1 MQHKTP
7 TALWL
12 ALAIGLPA
20 TTAQAAQDRDLFT
33 HGPKDTNPNFVEPEA
48 WKETGSVQ
56 PPPWPNDADLV
67 EFRVSDR
74 TSPFRHYIDTKSL
87 SVDAQQIVR
96 YTVVVKSSS
105 GGSNV
110 AYEGMRCTPNGS
122 FRTYAYGSGG
132 RFQPTG
138 GADWRDVNANGV
150 PPYVRDLHRFYL
162 CVPLKFEPRPVKEMP
177 RVLSGRGSARD
188 NSGFLPD

>member
-1 MQHKTP
+1 MQRKIS
-7 TALWL
+7 TALLLTLSIIL
-12 ALAIGLPA
+12 AQSA
-20 TTAQAAQDRDLFT
+20 TGATQDRDTLI
-33 HGPKDTNPNFVEPEA
+33 HGPKDTNPNYVEPEA
-48 WKETGSVQ
+48 WKEAGSVQ

-67 EFRVSDR
+67 EFRISDR

-110 AYEGMRCTPNGS
+110 AYEGIRCTPNGA

-132 RFQPTG
+132 RFLPTA

-150 PPYVRDLHRFYL
+150 PPYVKDLHRFYL
-162 CVPLKFEPRPVKEMP
+162 CVPLKFEPRPVREMP
-177 RVLSGRGSARD
+177 RILSGRGSAKD
-188 NSGFLPD
+188 QSGFLPD

>member
-1 MQHKTP
+1 VCRRCWQLSGGHR
-7 TALWL
+7 
-12 ALAIGLPA
+12 G
-20 TTAQAAQDRDLFT
+20 DRI
-33 HGPKDTNPNFVEPEA
+33 
-48 WKETGSVQ
+48 
-56 PPPWPNDADLV
+56 
-67 EFRVSDR
+67 SDR

-132 RFQPTG
+132 RFQPG
-138 GADWRDVNANGV
+138 GVADWRAVNADGV
-150 PPYVRDLHRFYL
+150 TVSPLIIRTLRASDGYSTASDSRARATAAVRSPVRRPPFRCQYR
-162 CVPLKFEPRPVKEMP
+162 
-177 RVLSGRGSARD
+177 
-188 NSGFLPD
+188 

>member
-1 MQHKTP
+1 MQHKIP

-12 ALAIGLPA
+12 AFAIGLPA

-48 WKETGSVQ
+48 WKETASVQ

-67 EFRVSDR
+67 EFRISDR

-132 RFQPTG
+132 RFQPSG
-138 GADWRDVNANGV
+138 GADWRAVNANGV
-150 PPYVRDLHRFYL
+150 PSYVRDLHRFYL

-188 NSGFLPD
+188 NSGFLPE

>member
-1 MQHKTP
+1 MQHKIP

-12 ALAIGLPA
+12 ACAIGLPA
-20 TTAQAAQDRDLFT
+20 TTAQAAQDRDLVP

-48 WKETGSVQ
+48 WKETASLQ

-67 EFRVSDR
+67 EFRISDR
-74 TSPFRHYIDTKSL
+74 TSPFRHYMDTKSL

-132 RFQPTG
+132 RFQPG
-138 GADWRDVNANGV
+138 GVADWRAVNADGV
-150 PPYVRDLHRFYL
+150 PSYVRDLHRFYL

-188 NSGFLPD
+188 NSGFLPE

>member
-1 MQHKTP
+1 MQRKIP
-7 TALWL
+7 TALLL
-12 ALAIGLPA
+12 ASLIVLTQVAAGA
-20 TTAQAAQDRDLFT
+20 TQHRDDLI

-48 WKETGSVQ
+48 WKEQGSVQ

-67 EFRVSDR
+67 EFRISDH
-74 TSPFRHYIDTKSL
+74 TSPFRHFIDTKSL

-96 YTVVVKSSS
+96 YTVVVKSGS

-132 RFQPTG
+132 RFLPAA

-162 CVPLKFEPRPVKEMP
+162 CVPLKFEPRPVREMP
-177 RVLSGRGSARD
+177 RILSGRGSARD
-188 NSGFLPD
+188 QSGFLPD